1 MKYCSILQLRNDAP
15 DRHYK
20 AFIGYNTVKKEFGK
34 VDINDYQMVWFG
46 KVSDHATFEDI
57 FAMCNLNHP
66 EGYHG
71 HSLSVSDIVYMDG
84 KVMYCDEI
92 GFTEV
97 EL

>member
-1 MKYCSILQLRNDAP
+1 MKECKVLQLRKDAP
-15 DRHYK
+15 DHHYK
-20 AFIGYNTVKKEFGK
+20 IFEGYDRLKKFYEK
-34 VDINDYQMVWFG
+34 VDLTDYEVVWAG
-46 KVSDHATFEDI
+46 EVEDETDFEDV
-57 FAMCNLNHP
+57 FEMCNLNHP

-84 KVMYCDEI
+84 KVMYCDNI

>member
-1 MKYCSILQLRNDAP
+1 MKYCTVLQISENAP

-20 AFIGYNTVKKEFGK
+20 TFIGYEMIKKHFGK
-34 VDINDYQMVWFG
+34 VNLNDYKIVWFG
-46 KVSDHATFEDI
+46 KVNDDATFEDI
-57 FAMCNLNHP
+57 FEMCNLNHP
-66 EGYHG
+66 EDYRG

-84 KVMYCDEI
+84 KVMYCDSI